1 MLLAVVCLAAV
12 SLCAED
18 ITDATDFLPS
28 DGMITDGDERT
39 VVTYPQG
46 STLTLKSDDV
56 ISAVYIKFDR
66 LPSEWTLS
74 AGGRSVRCGRY
85 GFLHEYCDV
94 AALLGETHEVTL
106 TFDGADTEV
115 CDIFVFS
122 GDDIPD
128 WVQRWEPAEGDAD
141 LVLLSTHADD
151 EQLFLLGVLPYYA
164 GEMGYQ
170 VQVIYFTN
178 HWAVRDRPHEQLNGL
193 WTVGVTRYPVISEL
207 PDGWNGV
214 ARDMKNAYRSA
225 VANGFTRDRL
235 VELQVEYLRRFRPQ
249 VVVGH
254 DPNGEYGHP
263 QHIINTETLM
273 DALTLAADPTY
284 SEETAA
290 DYGVWDVP
298 KTYLHLY
305 GENRI
310 TMDWDRPLARFGGK
324 TAYEMSKLGFAC
336 HRSQHYTWFSDWLSG
351 ARGNYT
357 KATDIKKYSPT
368 EYGLYR
374 TTVGADTGVGGW
386 DFFEN
391 LTVRST
397 ETSEI
402 DGSETVPSVGP
413 VRVPARDTAP
423 ATEPDSTP
431 TTEPVPD
438 PMTDGQT
445 TAAETLPTADTESET
460 AGTSDNGT
468 KGGTAPATG
477 DERKTAAVFVA
488 AIMIVSLAAAAY
500 AAAVRTGKS
509 GKANNR

>member
-1 MLLAVVCLAAV
+1 M
-12 SLCAED
+12 
-18 ITDATDFLPS
+18 
-28 DGMITDGDERT
+28 
-39 VVTYPQG
+39 Q
-46 STLTLKSDDV
+46 
-56 ISAVYIKFDR
+56 
-66 LPSEWTLS
+66 
-74 AGGRSVRCGRY
+74 
-85 GFLHEYCDV
+85 
-94 AALLGETHEVTL
+94 
-106 TFDGADTEV
+106 
-115 CDIFVFS
+115 
-122 GDDIPD
+122 
-128 WVQRWEPAEGDAD
+128 
-141 LVLLSTHADD
+141 
-151 EQLFLLGVLPYYA
+151 
-164 GEMGYQ
+164 
-170 VQVIYFTN
+170 
-178 HWAVRDRPHEQLNGL
+178 
-193 WTVGVTRYPVISEL
+193 
-207 PDGWNGV
+207 
-214 ARDMKNAYRSA
+214 
-225 VANGFTRDRL
+225 
-235 VELQVEYLRRFRPQ
+235 
-249 VVVGH
+249 
-254 DPNGEYGHP
+254 DP
-263 QHIINTETLM
+263 
-273 DALTLAADPTY
+273 
-284 SEETAA
+284 
-290 DYGVWDVP
+290 
-298 KTYLHLY
+298 
-305 GENRI
+305 
-310 TMDWDRPLARFGGK
+310 GGK